1 MSRASKRIKR
11 FIGKTLYNYSM
22 IEEGDRI
29 LVCVSGG
36 KDSLILLRDF
46 AERRKSFPIKF
57 HCEAVHVVSDLS
69 DVNHKDEL
77 EQLFREL
84 DIPYNF
90 LEVHTTKRIVPG
102 RTLNCYWCAKQ
113 RRLEIFKLAEEKKF
127 NKIAL
132 GHHKDDV
139 IETYL
144 LNIIFKAETASML
157 PVMKYHKYPMT
168 IIRPLYYI
176 EEKDII
182 ELSQEIE
189 FKNLA
194 QECSLNDLSKRK
206 TVKEF
211 IEKLASENSHIRK
224 NIFKAT
230 MNINSR
236 FLLDNPQ
243 EV

>member
-1 MSRASKRIKR
+1 
-11 FIGKTLYNYSM
+11 M
-22 IEEGDRI
+22 IEEEDRI

-46 AERRKSFPIKF
+46 TERRKSFPKQF
-57 HCEAVHVVSDLS
+57 YFEAVHVISDLS
-69 DVNHKDEL
+69 EKNHKDEL
-77 EQLFREL
+77 EKLFCEL
-84 DIPYNF
+84 EVPYNF
-90 LEVHTTKRIVPG
+90 IEIQTTKRIAPG
-102 RTLNCYWCAKQ
+102 RSLNCYWCAKQ
-113 RRLEIFKLAEEKKF
+113 RRLEIFKLAEERNF

-157 PVMKYHKYPMT
+157 PVMKYKKYPMT
-168 IIRPLYYI
+168 IIRPLYYL
-176 EEKDII
+176 EEKDIVD
-182 ELSQEIE
+182 LSQEID

-194 QECSLNDLSKRK
+194 QECSLKDVSKRK

-211 IEKLASENSHIRK
+211 IEKLASENPHVRK

-230 MNINSR
+230 MNINTR
-236 FLLDNPQ
+236 FLLDT
-243 EV
+243 